1 MSANVRRQAVRRKDP
16 KPSQMRVNWA
26 RIWVAAGGGTG
37 SGLGGLKIEPPP
49 KLEPKL
55 ASESDAGAFR
65 RDAEEDAEEEEDGD
79 EFDFDELPKLE
90 NDDSGEFLD
99 AASALPASANAPM
112 TAAIAND
119 FDMSGSLKTLRPTL
133 ARTVR
138 PDNRHHHSRFQN
150 VLTISGDAAFCS
162 ETAANDQHQRPI
174 LRRNVVYET

>member
-1 MSANVRRQAVRRKDP
+1 
-16 KPSQMRVNWA
+16 MRVNWA

-55 ASESDAGAFR
+55 ASESEAGAFR
-65 RDAEEDAEEEEDGD
+65 RDADEEDDD
-79 EFDFDELPKLE
+79 EFDFDELPKFE

-138 PDNRHHHSRFQN
+138 PDNRHHQPRFQN
-150 VLTISGDAAFCS
+150 VLTISGDAAFCG
-162 ETAANDQHQRPI
+162 ETAANDQQQRPVS
-174 LRRNVVYET
+174 RRNVVYET